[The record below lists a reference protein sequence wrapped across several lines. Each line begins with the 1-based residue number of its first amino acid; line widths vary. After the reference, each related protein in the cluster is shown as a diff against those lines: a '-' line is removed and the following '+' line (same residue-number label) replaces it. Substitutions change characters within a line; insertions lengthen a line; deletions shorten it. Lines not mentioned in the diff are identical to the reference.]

1 MPMAIKLGTGLVA
14 LCLLCPGIA
23 SAQPS
28 PPPKVPTLSRE
39 FVDHLRAP
47 DALDRRSM
55 TLLVQ
60 ELKQLEQLL
69 RTTPKK
75 SAERPLLL
83 RRLAEGY
90 AELAVL
96 AAREKAV
103 ADERLR
109 RTKRSR

>member
-1 MPMAIKLGTGLVA
+1 MAFKLGLGLVA
-14 LCLLCPGIA
+14 LSSVA
-23 SAQPS
+23 AAQPA

-47 DALDRRSM
+47 DAGDRRSM

-60 ELKQLEQLL
+60 ELKRLERLL
-69 RTTPKK
+69 QVTPKK
-75 SAERPLLL
+75 SADRPLLL

-90 AELAVL
+90 AELAAL

-109 RTKRSR
+109 RANRAQPPSR